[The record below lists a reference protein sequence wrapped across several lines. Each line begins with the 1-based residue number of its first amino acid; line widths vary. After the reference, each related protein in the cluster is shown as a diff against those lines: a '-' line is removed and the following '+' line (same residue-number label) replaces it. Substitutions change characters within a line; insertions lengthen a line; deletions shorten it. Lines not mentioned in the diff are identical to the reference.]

1 MTPVCASAS
10 TRADVQRDYIREHS
24 RALGRD
30 MELLHFGH
38 AGRPLL
44 VFPTSMGRFYRKFY
58 AGRNP
63 LADFFI
69 YLAILGKLAI
79 SVVRSAIARR
89 SFA

>member
-1 MTPVCASAS
+1 
-10 TRADVQRDYIREHS
+10 
-24 RALGRD
+24 
-30 MELLHFGH
+30 
-38 AGRPLL
+38 
-44 VFPTSMGRFYRKFY
+44 MGRFYRKFY

-69 YLAILGKLAI
+69 YLAIFGKLAI